1 MQIFFII
8 PYPDNMKKTELNI
21 TSVACTALEA
31 LRAFLRPHLQKNTSY
46 PLKTAQKRAD
56 DFCVPAWLCTQV
68 NEVRF
73 QSAITIKPG
82 KSRMTK
88 QESAA
93 LNMAK
98 FIRAQSLLLLEKLDV
113 LDLDDE
119 AADCERMHEQ
129 AEALYQKLSARF
141 GIQDGE

>member
-1 MQIFFII
+1 
-8 PYPDNMKKTELNI
+8 
-21 TSVACTALEA
+21 
-31 LRAFLRPHLQKNTSY
+31 
-46 PLKTAQKRAD
+46 
-56 DFCVPAWLCTQV
+56 
-68 NEVRF
+68 
-73 QSAITIKPG
+73 
-82 KSRMTK
+82 MTK

-98 FIRAQSLLLLEKLDV
+98 FIRAQSLLLLLEKLDV

>member
-1 MQIFFII
+1 
-8 PYPDNMKKTELNI
+8 
-21 TSVACTALEA
+21 
-31 LRAFLRPHLQKNTSY
+31 
-46 PLKTAQKRAD
+46 
-56 DFCVPAWLCTQV
+56 
-68 NEVRF
+68 
-73 QSAITIKPG
+73 
-82 KSRMTK
+82 MTK

-129 AEALYQKLSARF
+129 AALYQKLSARF